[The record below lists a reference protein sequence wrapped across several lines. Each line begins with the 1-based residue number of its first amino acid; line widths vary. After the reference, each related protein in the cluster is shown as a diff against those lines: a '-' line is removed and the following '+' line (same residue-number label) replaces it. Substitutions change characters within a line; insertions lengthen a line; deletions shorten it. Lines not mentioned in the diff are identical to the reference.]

1 MKFLFPVVLAAGWIT
16 MVAFTMSDFAN
27 FYAAVH
33 AHDLPVIQATETIIV
48 TGKPKKRAAKRP
60 RHNITVLR
68 LISSC
73 RALALSD

>member
-48 TGKPKKRAAKRP
+48 TGKPKKRAVAECP
-60 RHNITVLR
+60 DTT
-68 LISSC
+68 SSKATA
-73 RALALSD
+73 ALHD